1 MSFLSEIRSSRN
13 ARISLAIIVTVAVYY
28 GFLSYI
34 VPWSHDDMAYQFNF
48 ASEAAGDK
56 YDRINSV
63 AEIFE
68 SQADH
73 YMRVNGRFV
82 AHFFV
87 QLFCGLLGH
96 GFFAVFN
103 ALFYIIF
110 TLLILRLSG
119 QELKR
124 TATTITALILV
135 VLSFQ
140 TKLTPSCQIGYIWMY
155 SIIMAFIW
163 LFFLCSQWKS
173 RVVTVI
179 LGLFSL
185 IAGNAHES
193 FAIGVL
199 AALIAYWLKKR
210 KRMNASQYV
219 MLICFGIGALS
230 CCLSPGILHR
240 ASESPL
246 PSSLLGF
253 GKMMMTFA
261 KFSSALFILAAI
273 TGWQLLIKK
282 KTWREIYRV
291 GPFYWNV
298 LIVLLIFNFCIS
310 IHINRQLF
318 GVELMAVILS
328 IKLLKK
334 HSFTCTWLW
343 LLGALACV
351 CMTAITD
358 FAWRYSGYF
367 DEIVQQYQTSPTGE
381 VFVDLN
387 EEFILNQQRVPVS
400 PFCYYN
406 ILPDV
411 NGPDNSE
418 MYYEDLCMERF
429 FKTSYPGHP
438 SIRILPVVLRGNR
451 HRQLSN
457 QVFEYGR
464 ELVVVI
470 QDKSRPSD
478 IILKSG
484 VHIPG
489 IDIEMPDEI
498 ITNTNRTAV
507 DADHWRA
514 YIYEL
519 APFAKYGRITQRTVE
534 IVPRRD

>member
-13 ARISLAIIVTVAVYY
+13 ARISLAIIVAVAVYY
-28 GFLSYI
+28 GLLSYI
-34 VPWSHDDMAYQFNF
+34 VPWSQDDMAYQFNF
-48 ASEAAGDK
+48 ASETAGNN

-63 AEIFE
+63 GEIFE

-96 GFFAVFN
+96 GLFAVLN
-103 ALFYIIF
+103 AVFYIIF

-119 QELKR
+119 QGLKR
-124 TATTITALILV
+124 TATTITALILI

-163 LFFLCSQWKS
+163 LFFRSRRWKS
-173 RVVTVI
+173 CVGTI
-179 LGLFSL
+179 MLGLFSL

-193 FAIGVL
+193 FGIGVS
-199 AALIAYWLKKR
+199 AALIVYWLKNR
-210 KRMNASQYV
+210 ECMNASQYV
-219 MLICFGIGALS
+219 MLISFGIGALS
-230 CCLSPGILHR
+230 CCLAPGILHR
-240 ASESPL
+240 ASENPV

-253 GKMMMTFA
+253 GKMMLTFA
-261 KFSSALFILAAI
+261 KFSSALYVLAAI
-273 TGWQLLIKK
+273 AGWQLFWEK
-282 KTWREIYRV
+282 KTWHEIYRV

-318 GVELMAVILS
+318 GVELMAVVLS
-328 IKLLKK
+328 IRLLKK
-334 HSFTCTWLW
+334 HSFTRVWLW
-343 LLGALACV
+343 LLGALSCV
-351 CMTAITD
+351 CMAAITE

-367 DEIVQQYQTSPTGE
+367 NEIVRQYQSSPTGE

-387 EEFILNQQRVPVS
+387 DEFILNQQRVPVS
-400 PFCYYN
+400 PFSYYN
-406 ILPDV
+406 ILPDI
-411 NGPDNSE
+411 NDPDNSE
-418 MYYEDLCMERF
+418 MHYEDLCMDRF

-438 SIRILPVVLRGNR
+438 TIKILPVVLRGNR
-451 HRQLSN
+451 HRHLSD
-457 QVFEYGR
+457 QVIEYGR

-470 QDKSRPSD
+470 QNKSEASD
-478 IILKSG
+478 IILKRG

-489 IDIEMPDEI
+489 VDIEMPDEN
-498 ITNTNRTAV
+498 ITNPNRTAV

-519 APFAKYGRITQRTVE
+519 ASFAKYGRITQRTVE